1 MSNQSV
7 SNEGKDRTDE
17 NVALVAQESR
27 VESHLPPP
35 LDPSSSSTLPPLN
48 LHDPSQPSVAS
59 SSASGDPVEAQ
70 IAQLFSLVGQLSSE
84 NEALQAQ
91 VALQSSAF
99 VRLSSAISRLSSENE
114 DRDRLISQISDKV
127 LPDGFW
133 VWEKEADGGRNGKEG
148 RWSWSS
154 DRHRLTP
161 TVVVHSPPSSNMESL
176 PDEILEEIVRLLP
189 RSDQTSLCRVLF
201 RFLRIASKSIYHQVI
216 LSADRVALLV
226 RSRLESPP
234 PEQSRISTFLSL
246 QHLIIYHDP
255 MYDPSFDSLLDLDGT
270 LAEDRSSVVVQS
282 LSFTPS
288 SDLNEDLILWSP
300 LLRLLNPVFLH
311 LKGNPFEHPF
321 VARIPSS
328 TMLLLSSWNRLTSVC
343 ITTGGPV
350 PLSDDGSSA
359 FLEVFRR
366 AVEPEIPIVVSSY
379 GRTDDRLDMSNEEIE
394 DMMSFLEEL
403 GSQEDLEDGVV
414 SAVEVKVVKCS
425 DGVAL

>member
-1 MSNQSV
+1 M
-7 SNEGKDRTDE
+7 
-17 NVALVAQESR
+17 
-27 VESHLPPP
+27 
-35 LDPSSSSTLPPLN
+35 
-48 LHDPSQPSVAS
+48 
-59 SSASGDPVEAQ
+59 EAQ

-114 DRDRLISQISDKV
+114 DRDRLISQISEKV

-154 DRHRLTP
+154 VRPSPLSLSHCPVDALLDISQDRHRLTP
-161 TVVVHSPPSSNMESL
+161 TVVVPSPPSSNMESL

-226 RSRLESPP
+226 RSRVGFLVGPSIARRVWLTSARDRLLPIFFYPQLESPP